1 MDKYAFVTGASQ
13 GLGKAFCQ
21 YLSGIGYIVFAGVRD
36 IGKFDLKSANIH
48 PVVIDVASDQSI
60 SQACEKVCENTRVID
75 LLINNAGINKD
86 TATLGNKD
94 LVCKLDKLN
103 RELLLQMF
111 NTNSIAPIMVIKEFL
126 PLLVPDPCFVINIS
140 SNRASFHDELPNENA
155 NYGYRASKVALNMF
169 TFCSVCDLPKNVK
182 TFAVHPGD
190 MKTNM
195 NPDGVDDPYIQ
206 AEKIIEITKNWK
218 DDFNGKFL
226 RYSGELYPL

>member
-21 YLSGIGYIVFAGVRD
+21 YLSVNGYVVFAGIRD
-36 IGKFDLKSANIH
+36 IGRFDLKDANIY
-48 PVVIDVASDQSI
+48 PVAIDVTSDQSI
-60 SQACEKVCENTRVID
+60 SQACERVCEKTRVID

-94 LVCKLDKLN
+94 LVCKLDKLD
-103 RELLLQMF
+103 RGLLLQMF

-126 PLLVPDPCFVINIS
+126 PLLMSDPCFVINIS
-140 SNRASFHDELPNENA
+140 SNRASFHDELSNENA

-169 TFCSVCDLPKNVK
+169 TFCSVYDLPKNVK